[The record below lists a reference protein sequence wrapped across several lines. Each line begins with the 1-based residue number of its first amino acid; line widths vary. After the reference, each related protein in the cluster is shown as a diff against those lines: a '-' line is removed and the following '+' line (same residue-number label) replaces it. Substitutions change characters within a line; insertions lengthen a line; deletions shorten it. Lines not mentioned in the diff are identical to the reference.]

1 MFLVGIFQWWYGA
14 GWRRHVKRSYI
25 GVLRTA
31 DFFSLGL
38 LLKTLFNPFRQISA
52 GNVNGPLPAQLSA
65 WVDRLFSRA
74 VGGTMRTFML
84 FFGMVVIALR
94 SIWMLLSIVGWTL
107 LPLTPVIGG
116 VLWISGA
123 TFR

>member
-1 MFLVGIFQWWYGA
+1 
-14 GWRRHVKRSYI
+14 
-25 GVLRTA
+25 
-31 DFFSLGL
+31 
-38 LLKTLFNPFRQISA
+38 
-52 GNVNGPLPAQLSA
+52 
-65 WVDRLFSRA
+65 
-74 VGGTMRTFML
+74 MRTFML